1 MAAHV
6 LVVGGAGFIGSHVC
20 KALAR
25 SGRVPVTFD
34 NLSTGYADAVRFG
47 PLVQG
52 EMGDA
57 GEVAAAL
64 RRWGIGQAI
73 LLGGFIAAGES
84 VGDPAKYYDNNVGRM
99 IGVLRGLRMGGVGQV
114 VFSSSAAVY
123 GNAAAT
129 PIREGAPIRPSN
141 PYGWTKAFIEQV
153 LADFAGA
160 YGLCAA
166 GLRYFNAAG
175 SDPDGELGERHHPE
189 THLIPLVLD
198 AADGRRPAIEIY
210 GSDYPTPDGTCIRDY
225 VHVADLAEAHVLT
238 LDWLAGQGAGG
249 MTALNLGIGH
259 GYSVRQVVEAA
270 ERVVGRSIPVTYG
283 PRRPGDPAELVAA
296 ADRAGALLGWRPRFP
311 DIETQI
317 RHAWTWRAAHFA
329 TAAR

>member
-1 MAAHV
+1 MSSHV

-20 KALAR
+20 KVLAQ

-34 NLSTGYADAVRFG
+34 NLSTGFADAVRFG

-57 GEVAAAL
+57 EQVAAAL
-64 RRWGIGQAI
+64 RQWNIGQAI

-84 VGDPAKYYDNNVGRM
+84 VADPAKYYDNNVGRM
-99 IGVLRGLRMGGVGQV
+99 IALLDGLRAGGVGQV

-129 PIREGAPIRPSN
+129 PIREDAAIHPSN

-153 LADFAGA
+153 LADFAAA
-160 YGLCAA
+160 YGLRAA
-166 GLRYFNAAG
+166 CLRYFNAAG
-175 SDPDGELGERHHPE
+175 SDPDGELGERHQPE

-198 AADGRRPAIEIY
+198 AAGGRRASIEIY
-210 GSDYPTPDGTCIRDY
+210 GTDYPTPDGTCIRDY
-225 VHVADLAEAHVLT
+225 VHVADLAEAHVLS
-238 LDWLAGQGAGG
+238 LGWLGGQCAGG

-259 GYSVRQVVEAA
+259 GYSVRQVVKAA
-270 ERVVGRSIPVTYG
+270 EAVTGRPIPVTYG

-296 ADRAGALLGWRPRFP
+296 ADRAGDLLRWRPRFP
-311 DIETQI
+311 DVDTQI
-317 RHAWTWRAAHFA
+317 RHAWAWRSAHPA
-329 TAAR
+329 GGAP